1 MGVGKTA
8 MTAVDR
14 DATATRVALHQVA
27 VHVLA
32 RRRQAVTGRIG
43 LRPAP
48 GGLATPPFGEAA
60 EVVRVSGGLLVVER
74 AGDAVAAPLTTLG
87 AAADL
92 VGVDLAADLSV
103 GAETPPL
110 ADPAAPLAIH
120 PPSVRW
126 LAEWWA
132 LGAEV
137 LDEVTALPVVTRASV
152 AQLWPEHFDH
162 GSVVSA
168 GDDRYNVGA
177 SPGDAAEPGPYLY
190 VGPWSDERPGDPDL
204 WNAPFG
210 AVLRQAD
217 LDRVPPDERR
227 ARAVEFVAGR
237 LSAGG

>member
-1 MGVGKTA
+1 

-14 DATATRVALHQVA
+14 DATATRLALHQVA
-27 VHVLA
+27 VHILA
-32 RRRQAVTGRIG
+32 RRRKAVTGRIG

-92 VGVDLAADLSV
+92 VGVDLGVDLSV

-110 ADPAAPLAIH
+110 ADPAAPLAID
-120 PPSVRW
+120 PTDVRR
-126 LAEWWA
+126 LADRWA

-137 LDEVTALPVVTRASV
+137 LDEVAALPAVTRASV

-162 GSVVSA
+162 ASVVSV

-190 VGPWSDERPGDPDL
+190 VGPWGDERPGDPDL

-210 AVLRQAD
+210 AVLRWAE
-217 LDRVPPDERR
+217 LDGAPPDERR
-227 ARAVEFVAGR
+227 ARAGEFLARR